1 MFIEVDALS
10 RNCALRLC
18 KGLEGQTN
26 RYTWWPIENLFN
38 VFGKLFDPTKWLY
51 LVWSNVCPR
60 SFTTFKNIVVKKTY
74 LQKTLNRVCLY
85 FNLDIN
91 LHCPLPL
98 YLRRHLNELIP
109 TILQSN
115 ENTVIFSQYFAFGR
129 SARGRLSFLHTFL
142 IIYASYLKWYLTSLR
157 LMCPSQNPS
166 ENVHILPQNINL
178 SK

>member
-1 MFIEVDALS
+1 MTIS
-10 RNCALRLC
+10 
-18 KGLEGQTN
+18 GLIKCLPPKFYHFQKYC
-26 RYTWWPIENLFN
+26 R
-38 VFGKLFDPTKWLY
+38 
-51 LVWSNVCPR
+51 
-60 SFTTFKNIVVKKTY
+60 KKSY

-85 FNLDIN
+85 FNLNIN

-98 YLRRHLNELIP
+98 YLWRHLNELLP

-129 SARGRLSFLHTFL
+129 SAQGRFLHTFL

-178 SK
+178 SKQVAVL